1 MICGFIGLGLIGG
14 SIAKA
19 LKNYDSTISVTAY
32 DPNTEMLQLAHKEG
46 IVNKTAS
53 GINEDFSDCD
63 ILFLCAPVSSNDS
76 NLKGLKD
83 ILKPDCILTDVGS
96 VKSTIHSAI
105 NELGLNEYFIGGHP
119 MAGSER
125 IGYANSNPLILQN
138 AYYILTPTNEVAES
152 KITFFSGLISGIG
165 AIPLIMPYEKH
176 DYITAGISHL
186 PHVIASALVN
196 LVRKKDGDDQSMKR
210 IAAGG
215 FKDITRIASSSPV
228 MWEHIC
234 MTNTDNILGFLDDF
248 MEVLKEI
255 RTDISDRKREEIHKF
270 FQQART
276 YRDSFINADS
286 GPIKRV
292 FDFTVDIEDK
302 SGALASLVTL
312 LAAHEISIKNI
323 AIMHNRELREG
334 SVRLEFPDEASLAN
348 AKEIL
353 LQNGYVTH

>member
-1 MICGFIGLGLIGG
+1 MNCGFIGLGLIGG

-19 LKNYDSTISVTAY
+19 LKNFDTGISITAY
-32 DPNTEMLQLAHKEG
+32 DPNEETIKLALSEKIIENSADG
-46 IVNKTAS
+46 IGEA
-53 GINEDFSDCD
+53 FCDCD
-63 ILFLCAPVSSNDS
+63 ILFLCAPVSSNDA
-76 NLKGLKD
+76 NLQKLKNL
-83 ILKPDCILTDVGS
+83 IKPDCIITDVGS
-96 VKSTIHSAI
+96 VKGTTHSAI
-105 NELGLNEYFIGGHP
+105 HDLGLDSYFIGGHP

-138 AYYILTPTNEVAES
+138 AYYILTPTDTVAEHKVNLLS
-152 KITFFSGLISGIG
+152 NLVSGMG
-165 AIPLIMPYEKH
+165 AIPLVMSREKH

-196 LVRKKDGDDQSMKR
+196 LIKRKDSEDGSMKR

-234 MTNTDNILGFLDDF
+234 MTNTENILTFLDHF
-248 MEVLKEI
+248 MEVLGEI
-255 RTDISDRKREEIHKF
+255 REDLVNKNPTEIHDF
-270 FQQART
+270 FEQART
-276 YRDSFINADS
+276 YRESFINADS

-302 SGALASLVTL
+302 SGALAALVSL
-312 LAAHEISIKNI
+312 LAKYEISIKNI

-334 SVRLEFPDEASLAN
+334 SVRLEFSDEASMLN
-348 AKEIL
+348 AKAVL
-353 LQNGYVTH
+353 KADGYTTH